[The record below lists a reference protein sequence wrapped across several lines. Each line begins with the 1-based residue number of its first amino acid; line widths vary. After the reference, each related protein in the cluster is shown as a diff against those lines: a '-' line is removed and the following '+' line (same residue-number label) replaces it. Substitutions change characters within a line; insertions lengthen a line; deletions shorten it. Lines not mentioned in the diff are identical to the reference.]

1 MKSALRGPERY
12 VPAKLAILTACHL
25 YRRPPRFTCRG
36 SAPLVQSSTGRS
48 PSDLG
53 RLISSAI
60 SYKIVPNNHTSKT
73 ALLFPPISYNTVSLP
88 YDIQHWTEF
97 YTHTHHDMNTYKR
110 VHLLSLIINSHTI
123 KPNDIWASCLFHI
136 HKPLPKRKGAYSPWL
151 LSSGFNNNCIYLAS
165 FSLHV
170 L

>member
-1 MKSALRGPERY
+1 MFQPNWLSWLLATCTADHPGS
-12 VPAKLAILTACHL
+12 PAEDLLFL
-25 YRRPPRFTCRG
+25 SRV
-36 SAPLVQSSTGRS
+36 PLVGVLVISEGSFQVPSLTKSFLIITPARQHFSFLRS
-48 PSDLG
+48 VTTLWAFLTTYSIGLSF
-53 RLISSAI
+53 I
-60 SYKIVPNNHTSKT
+60 
-73 ALLFPPISYNTVSLP
+73 
-88 YDIQHWTEF
+88 
-97 YTHTHHDMNTYKR
+97 HTHHDMNTYKR

-170 L
+170 LWSRRCYRGLV